1 MLHWRFT
8 EACSLHYPLWK
19 KFETTRTLPRA
30 GLLAKLS
37 NWWRRGLVILVTKNL
52 MVTLV
57 ELHDHICRGEKP
69 TEGQTSL
76 QHSTDLGFMAVWPNS
91 ILSSVNTHENTHG
104 ICKKAPKGPS
114 DSEKQDSLVWWTS
127 ILSIMFETSSAHR
140 LQSIIPKVKCAG
152 SSLMLGLLFSG
163 RDWGTR
169 QSRRKA
175 QCTKNIEIALMK
187 TQSRAFRTSVWAEGS
202 LSNRT
207 MTLSTQQEWLIDNSV
222 NVLEWPSQSLGLNP
236 IKYFWRN
243 TELRVWI
250 LMQCTY
256 FSFFIC
262 NKFAKLSQICFL
274 LCHYDVWS
282 VNWCGEKSYLK
293 QFNKA
298 ATWQNVKK
306 IKGYE

>member
-1 MLHWRFT
+1 MSKELPVVLRNWFAKSHTSEEELKKILLHWRFT

-152 SSLMLGLLFSG
+152 SSLMLWGCCSAAGTEGLVKVEEKLN
-163 RDWGTR
+163 
-169 QSRRKA
+169 A
-175 QCTKNIEIALMK
+175 QKIL
-187 TQSRAFRTSVWAEGS
+187 R
-202 LSNRT
+202 
-207 MTLSTQQEWLIDNSV
+207 
-222 NVLEWPSQSLGLNP
+222 WP
-236 IKYFWRN
+236 
-243 TELRVWI
+243 
-250 LMQCTY
+250 
-256 FSFFIC
+256 
-262 NKFAKLSQICFL
+262 
-274 LCHYDVWS
+274 
-282 VNWCGEKSYLK
+282 
-293 QFNKA
+293 
-298 ATWQNVKK
+298 
-306 IKGYE
+306 